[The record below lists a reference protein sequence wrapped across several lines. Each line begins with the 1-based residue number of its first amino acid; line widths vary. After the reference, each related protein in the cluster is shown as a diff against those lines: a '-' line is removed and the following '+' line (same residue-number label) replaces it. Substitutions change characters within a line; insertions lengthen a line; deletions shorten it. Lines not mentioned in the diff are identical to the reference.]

1 MKSKRLGLEKFGE
14 IVKRSRGHLSLR
26 EYAKIVGVNK
36 ATISRI
42 EKCVHMP
49 TIDTV
54 TLIAP
59 QTEYSVE
66 ELLAILNGRQS
77 VDKRELLLGEEALA
91 HLHKLTTDEKIKVVE
106 SLIGGM
112 TREER
117 KQVISKLIF
126 LV

>member
-14 IVKRSRGHLSLR
+14 IVKRSRGVLSLR
-26 EYAKIVGVNK
+26 EFAKVVGVNK
-36 ATISRI
+36 ATIGRI
-42 EKCVHMP
+42 EKGLHMP

-59 QTEYSVE
+59 HTEYSVE
-66 ELLAILNGRQS
+66 ELLAIIDGRTTA
-77 VDKRELLLGEEALA
+77 DKRDLLLGEEAIA
-91 HLHKLTTDEKIKVVE
+91 HLHRLTVEEKEKVIE

-112 TREER
+112 TKEER
-117 KQVISKLIF
+117 KKVISKLIF